1 MVGRTLKSNYYYC
14 YLSQCGYTCAIKC
27 LNEEWQAVPRHS
39 FLRSLMLESTGVLE
53 AIKNETTSWKER
65 KKWKERKT
73 VKCLIIIKDRWN
85 LGKDWLICWIGDIM
99 YIWRDDAESLVCDWC
114 WVFYSASNLRDYTWA
129 IHHQCK
135 QMFFNVLSRVNSRN
149 FHNICDNVNSSLCWD
164 FLHTLYS
171 LLLDHWAIFSKEEH
185 KTERRAEICPVT
197 LQHDENLPLSYS
209 SADPPE
215 FDLSV

>member
-1 MVGRTLKSNYYYC
+1 MKLPVEKKEKNGRKERRLNVLSSLKMDGTLEKTVTHLLNWWSHVYMEGWC
-14 YLSQCGYTCAIKC
+14 WEPC
-27 LNEEWQAVPRHS
+27 LW
-39 FLRSLMLESTGVLE
+39 LMLFF
-53 AIKNETTSWKER
+53 
-65 KKWKERKT
+65 
-73 VKCLIIIKDRWN
+73 
-85 LGKDWLICWIGDIM
+85 
-99 YIWRDDAESLVCDWC
+99 
-114 WVFYSASNLRDYTWA
+114 FYSASNLRDYTWA

-171 LLLDHWAIFSKEEH
+171 LLLDHWAVFSKEEH
-185 KTERRAEICPVT
+185 KTERRAKICPVT

>member
-1 MVGRTLKSNYYYC
+1 MVGRTFKSSYY

-53 AIKNETTSWKER
+53 AIKSETTSWKER

-73 VKCLIIIKDRWN
+73 VKCLIIIKDGWN
-85 LGKDWLICWIGDIM
+85 LGKDCDSSAELVISCIYGGM
-99 YIWRDDAESLVCDWC
+99 MLRALFVVDAVF
-114 WVFYSASNLRDYTWA
+114 FYSASNLRDYTWA

-171 LLLDHWAIFSKEEH
+171 LLLDHWAVFSKEEH
-185 KTERRAEICPVT
+185 KTERRAKICPVT